1 MRQTNNGV
9 FMIEKI
15 DKDGILIRAENGQR
29 KLLNASEPQH
39 MEHAWAL
46 TIYKSQGKTT
56 STMLQIV
63 DHRTIKRDLL
73 VGVTRAAHDVLLVA
87 SSRERVL
94 KRAEIDSKKA
104 IAAVEIG
111 NNMEE
116 KVKLEGN
123 GFRKWSRV

>member
-1 MRQTNNGV
+1 
-9 FMIEKI
+9 MIEKI
-15 DKDGILIRAENGQR
+15 DKNGVLIRAENGKR

-46 TIYKSQGKTT
+46 KIYKSQGKTT
-56 STMLQIV
+56 YTVLQIV
-63 DHRTIKRDLL
+63 DHRTTKRDLL

-87 SSRERVL
+87 PSRERVL
-94 KRAEIDSKKA
+94 KWAEIDSKKA

-111 NNMEE
+111 NNMEG
-116 KVKLEGN
+116 KVKLERT